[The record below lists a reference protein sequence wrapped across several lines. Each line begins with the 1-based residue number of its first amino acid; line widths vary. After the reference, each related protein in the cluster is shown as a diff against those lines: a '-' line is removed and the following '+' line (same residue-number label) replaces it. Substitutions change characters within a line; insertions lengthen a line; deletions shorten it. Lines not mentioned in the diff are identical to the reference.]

1 MPSPDDLDDSV
12 SATSAV
18 LFRFLDT
25 LTCQQTSRTADSLAA
40 TDLTLSQLRM
50 LFVLHRGDEAVAVN
64 TLADAVGLSL
74 AAAGRG
80 ADRLVGLELVDRR
93 EDPTDRRV
101 KRLSLTDKGRA
112 LLDEQFTQHED
123 DLTETVASLP
133 EDLRITFRETLSAVL
148 THLSPEKVN
157 S

>member
-1 MPSPDDLDDSV
+1 MPSTDIDESV
-12 SATSAV
+12 RATSDV

-25 LTCQQTSRTADSLAA
+25 LACQQSARTADSLAA

-50 LFVLHRGDEAVAVN
+50 LFVLHRENESVPVN

-80 ADRLVGLELVDRR
+80 VDRLVGLEFVDRR
-93 EDPTDRRV
+93 EDPDDRRV
-101 KRLSLTDKGRA
+101 KRLSLTDEGRA
-112 LLDEQFTQHED
+112 LLDQQFTQHSD
-123 DLTETVASLP
+123 DLTGVVAELP
-133 EDLRITFRETLSAVL
+133 EDLRDTFRCTLSDVL
-148 THLSPEKVN
+148 SHLSPEKVT

>member
-1 MPSPDDLDDSV
+1 MPAINDIDESV
-12 SATSAV
+12 SATSTV

-25 LTCQQTSRTADSLAA
+25 LACQQSARTADSLAA
-40 TDLTLSQLRM
+40 TDMTLSQLRM
-50 LFVLHRGDEAVAVN
+50 LFVLHRENEAVSVN

-93 EDPTDRRV
+93 EDQEDRRV
-101 KRLSLTDKGRA
+101 KRLSLTCKGRA
-112 LLDEQFTQHED
+112 LLDDQFTQHAD
-123 DLTETVASLP
+123 DLTDVVATLP
-133 EDLRITFRETLSAVL
+133 EDLRNTLRDTLSDVL
-148 THLSPEKVN
+148 THLSPEKVT